1 MKRITLKDFKEITK
15 GVPDSAILC
24 MYSDSEGNEQST
36 CLDVFVDSVG
46 RKESIKVGDKVYD
59 FTTGDDIQGIDMDED
74 HGKWIVILQPSL

>member
-36 CLDVFVDSVG
+36 CLDVFVDTVG
-46 RKESIKVGDKVYD
+46 RRELITVAGKCYK
-59 FTTGDDIQGIDMDED
+59 FTTGDDIQVIDVDED
-74 HGKWIVILQPSL
+74 NVKWIVILQPSL